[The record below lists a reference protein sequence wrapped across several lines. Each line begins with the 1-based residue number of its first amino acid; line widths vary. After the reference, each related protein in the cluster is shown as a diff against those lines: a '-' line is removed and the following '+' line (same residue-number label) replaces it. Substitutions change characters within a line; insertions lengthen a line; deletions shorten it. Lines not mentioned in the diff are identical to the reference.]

1 MAGRAGTSVPK
12 LPDGAPREGIRA
24 RSVYPDAVEHIA
36 RRSPSARLTL
46 MVLACALVLGMGLPA
61 PVRAASAPETAI
73 PAWDGGVNLYRGGAF
88 ATQRT
93 WQWCTAAGVQ
103 IVKNI
108 AEGESDEARSRQA
121 RYYRYMRA
129 HNRYDVPAKDG
140 VDPGGWAAGLRQF
153 VDDRYRVV
161 ASDSFGAALRSA
173 VTSLRRTNLPVGL
186 TVAHGTHAWILT
198 GFTATADPLVTDDFR
213 VTSVRVTG
221 PLWGLQS
228 RARGYDMRP
237 NTKLTPAQL
246 NDYFTPWHYAPIRM
260 AWEGQWVS
268 IQPVGI
274 APVPPAPPRPAMD
287 VPALPTPIQLRWAR
301 PS

>member
-1 MAGRAGTSVPK
+1 MERLVRTDR
-12 LPDGAPREGIRA
+12 L
-24 RSVYPDAVEHIA
+24 
-36 RRSPSARLTL
+36 ARLVL
-46 MVLACALVLGMGLPA
+46 VVAACVLALGGAAPA
-61 PVRAASAPETAI
+61 RAAAAPETAI
-73 PAWDGGVNLYRGGAF
+73 PAWDGGVNLYRSGAF

-103 IVKNI
+103 IARNI
-108 AEGESDEARSRQA
+108 AFGESDGARARQD
-121 RYYRYMRA
+121 RYYRYMRN

-140 VDPGGWAAGLRQF
+140 VDPGGWTAGLRRF
-153 VDDRYRVV
+153 VDERYRLVR
-161 ASDSFGAALRSA
+161 SDSFGAALRSA
-173 VTSLRRTNLPVGL
+173 VTNLRRTNLPVGL
-186 TVAHGTHAWILT
+186 TVAHGTHAWLLT

-228 RARGYDMRP
+228 RTRGYDMRP

-274 APVPPAPPRPAMD
+274 APVPPAPPRPARD
-287 VPALPTPIQLRWAR
+287 VPAVGTPMLLRWSR